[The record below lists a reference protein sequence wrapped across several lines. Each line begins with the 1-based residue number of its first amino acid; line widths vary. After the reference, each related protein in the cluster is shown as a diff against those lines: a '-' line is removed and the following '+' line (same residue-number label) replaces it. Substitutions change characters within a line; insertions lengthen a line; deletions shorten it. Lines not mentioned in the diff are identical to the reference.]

1 MTNRRKVLLGQPAIS
16 LQCGAGRREWIW
28 SAEKSRTVLIE
39 CEQSK
44 LKERADLVSNSD
56 WTSI

>member
-1 MTNRRKVLLGQPAIS
+1 MTNRRKVLLGQPVTS
-16 LQCGAGRREWIW
+16 LQCGEGRREWIG
-28 SAEKSRTVLIE
+28 SAEKSWTVLIE
-39 CEQSK
+39 CEPSK